1 MFHREGHCF
10 TPHFLKR
17 LQQSTKAPAIKPSP
31 GPACSQQ
38 GVAAQQE
45 ALPGYC
51 SPTCTLHLVLQSG
64 EGWAEYLLFF
74 LLLLQKNPHRFTGKK
89 TPKSQKSNFNYL
101 IYNYIQP
108 FNCWLQSIFLT
119 MCFKENNYFY
129 FQGTH
134 PITTYFYTCNQFCSL
149 IFIFMLDN
157 QGNIHSICAC
167 N

>member
-1 MFHREGHCF
+1 MLAFHALSQRLELGKSQQAQKIFRYNPFKNEFVRAYANIYPQSSSECISRVFHREGHCF

-74 LLLLQKNPHRFTGKK
+74 LLLQKNPHRFTGKK

-108 FNCWLQSIFLT
+108 FNC
-119 MCFKENNYFY
+119 
-129 FQGTH
+129 
-134 PITTYFYTCNQFCSL
+134 
-149 IFIFMLDN
+149 
-157 QGNIHSICAC
+157 
-167 N
+167 